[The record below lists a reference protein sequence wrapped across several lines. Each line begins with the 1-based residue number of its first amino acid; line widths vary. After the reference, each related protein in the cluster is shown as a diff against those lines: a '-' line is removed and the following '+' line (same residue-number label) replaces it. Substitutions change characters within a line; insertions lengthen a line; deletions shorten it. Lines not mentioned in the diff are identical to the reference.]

1 MKNLKKPTY
10 AQKLKMTKAKLD
22 ATEYLVKE
30 ESLEGLIVFN
40 KETGKFKVIKGKV
53 VNDLT

>member
-1 MKNLKKPTY
+1 LKNLKKPTY

-22 ATEYLVKE
+22 AREYLVKE
-30 ESLEGLIVFN
+30 EGTEGLVVFN

-53 VNDLT
+53 VNDFT